1 MAWRQFLDPKNHIRQ
16 LTKNPPANGRIF
28 NCLAHGCGRAAAD
41 KMSYGQNNCQ
51 NQSDM
56 DYASKQMG
64 RDSYNPKQQK

>member
-1 MAWRQFLDPKNHIRQ
+1 MRPGGGGQ
-16 LTKNPPANGRIF
+16 
-28 NCLAHGCGRAAAD
+28 
-41 KMSYGQNNCQ
+41 MSYGQNNCQ